1 MYVEQLPVP
10 LFYPRISDNANGP
23 TSGRVVEL
31 IKRRGKPNS
40 IEVVD
45 NFSLS
50 CFAII
55 FQQNFYRNALIN
67 MMIFAF
73 FKQCRVRRVHLWTY
87 FKVDDFP
94 YGINV
99 LLGKTLLTVSLVCQ
113 WILEFYSC
121 LPYGVSSA
129 WVQIIRYTWIWIW
142 NVPLEIEFF
151 EVNGK
156 WTMQGFFQLRDLYQ
170 KPIF

>member
-1 MYVEQLPVP
+1 MFEGKNPKIEIFFVIFKSCQIGLYSENRIKITVAKSWWSICWRKNNLMFCWHISANYPNRVYVEQLPVP

-73 FKQCRVRRVHLWTY
+73 FKQCRVRRVCTYELISRWT
-87 FKVDDFP
+87 
-94 YGINV
+94 
-99 LLGKTLLTVSLVCQ
+99 
-113 WILEFYSC
+113 
-121 LPYGVSSA
+121 
-129 WVQIIRYTWIWIW
+129 
-142 NVPLEIEFF
+142 
-151 EVNGK
+151 
-156 WTMQGFFQLRDLYQ
+156 
-170 KPIF
+170 IFLME

>member
-1 MYVEQLPVP
+1 MKKQDRFYVTPIFAGKNPKIETFFVIFKSCQIGLYSENRIKITVAKSWWSICWRKTISCSAGNYPNRVYVEQLPVP

-73 FKQCRVRRVHLWTY
+73 FKLDVAC
-87 FKVDDFP
+87 
-94 YGINV
+94 V
-99 LLGKTLLTVSLVCQ
+99 LLNLFQGGRFSL
-113 WILEFYSC
+113 
-121 LPYGVSSA
+121 
-129 WVQIIRYTWIWIW
+129 
-142 NVPLEIEFF
+142 
-151 EVNGK
+151 
-156 WTMQGFFQLRDLYQ
+156 
-170 KPIF
+170 